1 MGTSGWDYPEWR
13 GRFYP
18 PSAPRRTWLAH
29 LAARTDAVEVNATHY
44 RLPTPGMLRR
54 WRTMVPASY
63 RFALKG
69 SRPVTHRRSPPPPGM
84 VERFC
89 AVAAAGAG
97 GALGPVLWQLP
108 TDAGPFDADR
118 LEALLAALPATVRDP
133 TGTRRRLRHA
143 VEVRDP
149 RWLVPPTVAA
159 LRRRGV
165 ALVVS
170 DAADW
175 PTVGD
180 LTAGFVYVRL
190 HGPAERYASAYGPRL
205 LARWAER
212 IRIWAAGG
220 VPDDVPRIDPG
231 DPPRPPRR
239 GRPVWVFFNNDAGA
253 HAPADAV
260 ALRDLL
266 GLG

>member
-1 MGTSGWDYPEWR
+1 
-13 GRFYP
+13 
-18 PSAPRRTWLAH
+18 
-29 LAARTDAVEVNATHY
+29 
-44 RLPTPGMLRR
+44 ML
-54 WRTMVPASY
+54 
-63 RFALKG
+63 
-69 SRPVTHRRSPPPPGM
+69 
-84 VERFC
+84 
-89 AVAAAGAG
+89 
-97 GALGPVLWQLP
+97 
-108 TDAGPFDADR
+108 
-118 LEALLAALPATVRDP
+118 
-133 TGTRRRLRHA
+133 
-143 VEVRDP
+143 EVRDLHAYYGKSHILHGVNLDVGQGDALLLTLP
-149 RWLVPPTVAA
+149 GGERWLVDGGGDPGGHIDVGQRLLLPA